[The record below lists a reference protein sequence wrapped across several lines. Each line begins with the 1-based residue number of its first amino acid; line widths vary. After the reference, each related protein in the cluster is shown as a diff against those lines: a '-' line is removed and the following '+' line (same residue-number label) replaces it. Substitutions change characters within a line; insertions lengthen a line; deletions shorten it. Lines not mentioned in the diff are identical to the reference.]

1 MFILGLLVGLSVLS
15 ARVAAVLYGEPFTF
29 SAASD
34 YVDLKVAFAW
44 IGFAGAALLLSW
56 RVDINAFSTHLLY
69 RNRLVRCY
77 LGASVPGR
85 QGQPFTGF
93 SAEDDL
99 PLSSLQIPLT
109 SSESELKA
117 RPVVLLNA
125 SVNVTRGNELGLQT
139 RKARSFIFTP
149 VHSGYT
155 RPLPGRLEQ
164 ESLFSETARAGVE
177 KPGTENGLRGR
188 QWRSPVP
195 RPVPTWTFIL
205 NRLSPS

>member
-1 MFILGLLVGLSVLS
+1 
-15 ARVAAVLYGEPFTF
+15 
-29 SAASD
+29 
-34 YVDLKVAFAW
+34 
-44 IGFAGAALLLSW
+44 
-56 RVDINAFSTHLLY
+56 
-69 RNRLVRCY
+69 
-77 LGASVPGR
+77 
-85 QGQPFTGF
+85 
-93 SAEDDL
+93 
-99 PLSSLQIPLT
+99 T

-177 KPGTENGLRGR
+177 KPGTENGLSLGTAMAISGAAASPNM
-188 QWRSPVP
+188 RSEERRVGKEC
-195 RPVPTWTFIL
+195 RVRCAT
-205 NRLSPS
+205 